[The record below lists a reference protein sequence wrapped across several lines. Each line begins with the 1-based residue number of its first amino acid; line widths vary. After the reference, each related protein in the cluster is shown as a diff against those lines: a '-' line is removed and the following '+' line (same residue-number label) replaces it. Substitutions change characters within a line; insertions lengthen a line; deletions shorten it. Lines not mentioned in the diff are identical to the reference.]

1 MHHPSNSR
9 TLFTF
14 ATAALLGLSISACS
28 GNEEPVFKSIEINIA
43 HINDHHSQLDA
54 FAATELTLDGVAT
67 QVELGGFARQTAMFK
82 SVAATKNLLKL
93 HAGDALTG
101 SLYYTFFKGA
111 VDAQMMNSI
120 CFDAFTPGNHEFD
133 DSDTVLKSF
142 LDELAKGSCKTS
154 VVSSNVVAASG
165 TALAPVGGAAYLKP
179 WVIKEIDG
187 VKVGIVAVTIA
198 GKTVNSSRPLA
209 STQFNDEVTA
219 AQKAI
224 DELKAQGVRHIVAL
238 THQGYDADKAMAA
251 KLSDVDAII
260 GGDSHSLLG
269 DFKAV
274 GIATSSG
281 SYPTV
286 AVNKNGEM
294 VCIGQA
300 WEYSKAFGLM
310 NLQFNEAGA
319 VKSCTGNASLLIGDS
334 FKRKDSAN
342 VWQTVTESVRTTL
355 MANLAANQPLVKVL
369 TPDTVAV
376 ATLKTYSDQVA
387 AEKAKSIGSA
397 NESLCL
403 VRVPGESTNRST
415 GVAGCEAGNTLARGS
430 DSAQA
435 VAEAFLFAA
444 KRADFSVQN
453 AGGVRTPIAAGSL
466 NMNTA
471 FTLLPFTNVLVEMSL
486 TGAEMVTAL
495 EDAVANHLDLAQSN
509 GSHPYAAGMRW
520 DLDMSRARGQ
530 RFSNVQ
536 VRSKSTATWSNIDL
550 AKTYVLVTNDFIA
563 EGKDGYT
570 TLGTVFKAG
579 RSVNTYLLYTQSFVD
594 YVLVK
599 GSISRPARGDYS
611 HQSVITSAGIVL
623 P

>member
-1 MHHPSNSR
+1 MHTPFNSR
-9 TLFTF
+9 TLVAVGTL
-14 ATAALLGLSISACS
+14 ALVGLSLAGCG
-28 GNEEPVFKSIEINIA
+28 GNDEPSFKPLELNIA

-82 SVAATKNLLKL
+82 SVAGTKNLLKL

-101 SLYYTFFKGA
+101 SLYYTFFKGT

-133 DSDTVLKSF
+133 DSDTVLKGF
-142 LDELAKGSCKTS
+142 LDELGKGSCKTP
-154 VVSSNVVAASG
+154 VISSNVVAASG
-165 TALAPVGGAAYLKP
+165 TALAPTGGAAYLKP

-209 STQFNDEVTA
+209 STQFNDEVA
-219 AQKAI
+219 SAQKAI

-251 KLSDVDAII
+251 KLTDVDAII

-286 AVNKNGEM
+286 TTNKNGEM

-319 VKSCTGNASLLIGDS
+319 VKSCGGKASLVIGDS
-334 FKRKDSAN
+334 FKRKDSAG
-342 VWQTVTESVRTTL
+342 VWQTVSDTVRTTL
-355 MANLAANQPLVKVL
+355 IANLAANQPLVKVL
-369 TPDTVAV
+369 TPDAAAT

-387 AEKAKSIGSA
+387 AEKAKPIGTA
-397 NESLCL
+397 TESLCL

-444 KRADFSVQN
+444 KRADFSLQN

-509 GSHPYAAGMRW
+509 GSHPYAAGLRW
-520 DLDMSRARGQ
+520 NLDMSKARGQ

-536 VRSKSTATWSNIDL
+536 VRVKATGAWSNIDP
-550 AKTYVLVTNDFIA
+550 ARTYVLVTNDFVA

-570 TLGTVFKAG
+570 ALGTVFKAG

-599 GSISRPARGDYS
+599 GSIARPARGDYS
-611 HQSVITSAGIVL
+611 HQTVITQAGVSL

>member
-1 MHHPSNSR
+1 MLHPSNSR
-9 TLFTF
+9 TLIAF
-14 ATAALLGLSISACS
+14 AIAAFLGLSLNACS
-28 GNEEPVFKSIEINIA
+28 GNEEPVFKPIEINIA

-82 SVAATKNLLKL
+82 SVASTKNLLKL

-251 KLSDVDAII
+251 KLTDVDAII

-281 SYPTV
+281 SYPTM

-319 VKSCTGNASLLIGDS
+319 VKSCTGKASLLIGDS

-355 MANLAANQPLVKVL
+355 MTNLAANQPLVKVL
-369 TPDTVAV
+369 TPDATAV

-397 NESLCL
+397 SESLCL
-403 VRVPGESTNRST
+403 VRVPGETTNRST

-530 RFSNVQ
+530 RFRNVQ

-611 HQSVITSAGIVL
+611 HQAVINSAGIVL

>member
-1 MHHPSNSR
+1 MHIPVKSR
-9 TLFTF
+9 VLFT
-14 ATAALLGLSISACS
+14 ASTLAILGLTLTGCG
-28 GNEEPVFKSIEINIA
+28 GNDELSFKPLELNIA

-82 SVAATKNLLKL
+82 SVAGTKNLLKL

-133 DSDTVLKSF
+133 DGDTVFKGF

-154 VVSSNVVAASG
+154 VVSSNVVAAAG
-165 TALAPVGGAAYLKP
+165 TALAPTGGAAYLKP

-209 STQFNDEVTA
+209 TTLFNDEVTS

-238 THQGYDADKAMAA
+238 THQGYDADIAMAA
-251 KLSDVDAII
+251 KLTDVDAVI

-269 DFKAV
+269 DFKSV

-286 AVNKNGEM
+286 ATNKNGET

-319 VKSCTGNASLLIGDS
+319 VKSCGGKASLVIGDS
-334 FKRKDSAN
+334 FKRKDSAGA
-342 VWQTVTESVRTTL
+342 WQTVSDSERTTL

-369 TPDTVAV
+369 TPDAGAV
-376 ATLKTYSDQVA
+376 TTLKTYSDQVA
-387 AEKAKSIGSA
+387 AEKAKPIGTA
-397 NESLCL
+397 TEALCL

-415 GVAGCEAGNTLARGS
+415 GVAGCEAANTLARGS
-430 DSAQA
+430 DSAQV

-444 KRADFSVQN
+444 KRADFSLQN

-495 EDAVANHLDLAQSN
+495 EDAVANHLDLAQST
-509 GSHPYAAGMRW
+509 GSHPYAAGLRW
-520 DLDMSRARGQ
+520 NLDMSQARGQ
-530 RFSNVQ
+530 RFSKVQ
-536 VRSKSTATWSNIDL
+536 VRNKTTGAWADIDP
-550 AKTYVLVTNDFIA
+550 AKTYVLATNDFIA

-599 GSISRPARGDYS
+599 GSIARPVRGDYS
-611 HQSVITSAGIVL
+611 HQTVITKTGVSL